1 MFGRKLRDL
10 QGRHVLHSMLI
21 LRWQQH
27 VGKSAVAVAV
37 ALGYAHPVDLKKFLH
52 GHLCAMQIRKAEPV
66 PSIFH

>member
-1 MFGRKLRDL
+1 MECLEHMFGRKLRDL

-37 ALGYAHPVDLKKFLH
+37 ALGYAHLLVQRLA
-52 GHLCAMQIRKAEPV
+52 CV
-66 PSIFH
+66 SS